1 LVLGKRARREK
12 EKESMRN
19 EILQAAIK
27 IIAKEGYEKLSMRK
41 IADAIEYTATTI
53 YSYYKDKAEII
64 DDIARQIYEKIIS
77 DAKAVLG
84 NNDEISEDKKVGT
97 VFKVLLYSMADC
109 AEMGSAVIRSG
120 TRAVFGPDSE
130 NIPPE
135 DNGILILN
143 DLLVQGQQK
152 LIFRQ
157 LDENISWMLVTALVG
172 FALDAIENKLHL
184 NEEWPN
190 LVEIYVDMLV
200 RGILLNKGEL
210 L

>member
-1 LVLGKRARREK
+1 MGKRARREK